1 MKKMFA
7 PLFVAAALLSSA
19 CAFAQTELVT
29 GPALTLDKETHDYG
43 NVDFGGN
50 GECDF
55 KVTNSGTEPLII
67 SNCQGSCGCT
77 VPKCDPTPILPGESS
92 LIHVKY
98 DTKRTGPF
106 TKSVTINSNAVNTPV
121 KVVTIKGTVGPD
133 PSTSPGGAPVKEQS
147 GAPVKN

>member
-7 PLFVAAALLSSA
+7 PLFIGAALLSSTIA
-19 CAFAQTELVT
+19 MAQSELVT

-43 NVDFGGN
+43 NVEFGGN

-55 KVTNSGTEPLII
+55 KVTNTGTEPLII

-77 VPKCDPTPILPGESS
+77 VPKCDPTPILPGEFQ

-133 PSTSPGGAPVKEQS
+133 PSTSPNGAPVKEQS